1 MVSGGPMPCR
11 IVAALETNHGGDPD
25 VARRLLE
32 AARDVGADGIKFQ
45 KRTVAVAGVRQVLD
59 RRLTDHTAHVY
70 PTKLNEYLAMGI
82 PVVSTDLPEIRR
94 FNVEHQD
101 VVAVARTADEFTVAI
116 REAVKP
122 APPDEIERRIAVA
135 RQNGWSVR
143 VANMSSAIA
152 EALAARR
159 RGDTGW
165 EESLGRVYRAARLR
179 MTRSVA
185 VLVATYVLLFYT
197 PIAWLVAEPLR
208 VTEAPRRA
216 DMIVVFAGGVGES
229 GRAGGGYQE
238 RLKRA
243 VELYHQDY
251 APRMIFSSGFSFAF
265 REAEVMKI
273 LATSLGVPSNVILL
287 EDKAAS
293 TYENVVFV
301 GRILELHGWRRILL
315 VSSPYHMRRAVWTF
329 RRVAPQVEVIA
340 SPVPASQFYAH
351 GVGASL
357 EQLLGI
363 AHEYAAIGYYAWNGW
378 L

>member
-1 MVSGGPMPCR
+1 
-11 IVAALETNHGGDPD
+11 
-25 VARRLLE
+25 
-32 AARDVGADGIKFQ
+32 
-45 KRTVAVAGVRQVLD
+45 
-59 RRLTDHTAHVY
+59 
-70 PTKLNEYLAMGI
+70 
-82 PVVSTDLPEIRR
+82 
-94 FNVEHQD
+94 
-101 VVAVARTADEFTVAI
+101 
-116 REAVKP
+116 
-122 APPDEIERRIAVA
+122 
-135 RQNGWSVR
+135 
-143 VANMSSAIA
+143 
-152 EALAARR
+152 
-159 RGDTGW
+159 
-165 EESLGRVYRAARLR
+165 

-216 DMIVVFAGGVGES
+216 DVIVVFARGVGES
-229 GRAGGGYQE
+229 GQAGGGYQE

-293 TYENVVFV
+293 AYENVVFV
-301 GRILELHGWRRILL
+301 GRILEQHGGRRILL